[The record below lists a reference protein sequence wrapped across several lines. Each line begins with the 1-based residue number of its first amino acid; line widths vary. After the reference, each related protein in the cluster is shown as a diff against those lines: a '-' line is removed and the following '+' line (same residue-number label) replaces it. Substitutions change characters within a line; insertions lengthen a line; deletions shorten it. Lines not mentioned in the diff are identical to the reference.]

1 VSIDS
6 RDWQQGQVISSCF
19 VSIAKVFESNY
30 PWVVRRATPA
40 ASRASPSPE

>member
-1 VSIDS
+1 VSTDS
-6 RDWQQGQVISSCF
+6 RERQHGQVISSCF

-30 PWVVRRATPA
+30 RWVVRRATPA